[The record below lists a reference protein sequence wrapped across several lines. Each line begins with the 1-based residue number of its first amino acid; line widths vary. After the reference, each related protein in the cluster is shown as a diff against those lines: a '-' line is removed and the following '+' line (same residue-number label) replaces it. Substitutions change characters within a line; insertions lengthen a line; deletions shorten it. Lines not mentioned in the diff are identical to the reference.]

1 VAVTAVDSA
10 SQVVTGTDTALSKLG
25 ADEFL
30 KLLIAELQ
38 TQDPMDPMDTGAMMQ
53 ELSQL
58 SMVSETRQMREAQ
71 DFGQAV
77 GLIGR
82 TVQWQDAQTGGTQA
96 GVVDGVLRQGS
107 TAAIVVGDQRL
118 KLDEVL
124 AIS

>member
-1 VAVTAVDSA
+1 M
-10 SQVVTGTDTALSKLG
+10 ALSRLG

-30 KLLIAELQ
+30 KLLIAELR

-53 ELSQL
+53 QLSQL
-58 SMVSETRQMREAQ
+58 SMVAETRQVREGQ

-82 TVQWQDAQTGGTQA
+82 TVQWGDAQTSESRI

-107 TAAIVVGDQRL
+107 TALIVVGDQRL
-118 KLDEVL
+118 KLDQIL

>member
-1 VAVTAVDSA
+1 MAVTAVDNT
-10 SQVVTGTDTALSKLG
+10 SQLQTGSDAALSKLG

-58 SMVSETRQMREAQ
+58 SMVADTRQVREGQ

-96 GVVDGVLRQGS
+96 GVVDGVVRQDS
-107 TAAIVVGDQRL
+107 TALVVVGDQRL
-118 KLDEVL
+118 KLDDVL